1 MRINKE
7 QIATFLAILF
17 HLSGAIGILCTP
29 YRDWFIRYTPLN
41 LLLMAVLLIWVQPE
55 KNKAFAAFFGL
66 AFFAG
71 MITEM
76 VGVNTGWLF
85 GEYAY
90 GTVLGPKWNGV
101 PLLIGCNWFVIL
113 YCSGSLVKQ
122 FQEWLQQ
129 KYDPTG
135 ATLTTRINTF
145 SLVVDGAL
153 VATLFDWVMEPAA
166 IQLGFWHWQSTEIPF
181 YNYVCWLV
189 ISTFLLF
196 LFRTWPFGRLNFFA
210 VHLLIIQALF
220 FLALRIFL

>member
-1 MRINKE
+1 MRIHKE
-7 QIATFLAILF
+7 QIATFLAMLF

-66 AFFAG
+66 AFFTG

-76 VGVNTGWLF
+76 IGVNTGWLF

-90 GTVLGPKWNGV
+90 GSVLGPKWNGV
-101 PLLIGCNWFVIL
+101 PLLIGGNWFVIL

-122 FQEWLQQ
+122 FQEWLQK
-129 KYDPTG
+129 KYDPNG
-135 ATLTTRINTF
+135 ETLTNRINIF

-166 IQLGFWHWQSTEIPF
+166 IQLGFWHWQSPEIPL

-189 ISTFLLF
+189 ISSFLLF
-196 LFRTWPFGRLNFFA
+196 LFRNWPFGRLNFFA
-210 VHLLIIQALF
+210 VHLLIIQVLF